1 MRMLQLLT
9 LLLISFTLALS
20 ACGPANLSGLDATI
34 QASGAG
40 QPETSPPPAET
51 AASSAAPAG
60 DPTPAPTSLPAATP
74 TPGLG
79 VDLNRLTGLKIEFWH
94 PWSGETAQAMAELV
108 ELFNLSNE
116 LGIQVELRAPG
127 SLEELDGQ
135 VGEALAAEAG
145 PDLVAAYLFQAL
157 EWDVLQPLVDL
168 APYIE
173 DPRWGLDE
181 AERSDFYP
189 VFWQAG
195 HVGGRQLAL
204 PALGSGQALFYNQ
217 SWAEAL
223 GFSQPPETPQQ
234 LIDQV
239 CAAARANQQDGDP
252 DNDGTGGLLLST
264 HYSPML
270 GWLGGFGA
278 AVYDP
283 AVSSGSPY
291 AFESPAVVEAF
302 TFLRS
307 LYDQGCAWLPE
318 APYPEQ
324 AFAGRRALI
333 AANSLANLP
342 LQSQAMARA
351 GNLDR
356 WMVLPF
362 LSPDGQPVI
371 DVYGPGFEIFTS
383 TPEEQ
388 LAAWIFARWL
398 AAPERHARL
407 VEAAHGLPV
416 GKGALAFLQEYQA
429 GQPKWAAAQMYTE
442 LGRAEPVSRS
452 WKTVRWALSDA
463 ASQLFRSYFTIDQ
476 APSLARFL
484 DQTAD
489 ELHANPP

>member
-1 MRMLQLLT
+1 MLRRLS
-9 LLLISFTLALS
+9 LLLISIVLILS
-20 ACGPANLSGLDATI
+20 ACGPANLTGLDATI
-34 QASGAG
+34 QASGQS
-40 QPETSPPPAET
+40 QPEASPPPVET
-51 AASSAAPAG
+51 AASSAAPIG
-60 DPTPAPTSLPAATP
+60 DPVPTPTSLPAP
-74 TPGLG
+74 SPMPGLA
-79 VDLNRLTGLKIEFWH
+79 VDLNRLAGLKIEIWH
-94 PWSGETAQAMAELV
+94 PWSGEAAQTMAELV

-127 SLEELDGQ
+127 SLEELDSQ
-135 VGEALAAEAG
+135 VGEALAVGTG

-157 EWDVLQPLVDL
+157 EWEALGPLVDL

-181 AERSDFYP
+181 AERNDFYP

-195 HVGGRQLAL
+195 QAGERQLAL
-204 PALGSGQALFYNQ
+204 PALGSGQALVYNQ

-283 AVSSGSPY
+283 SVRSGSPY
-291 AFESPAVVEAF
+291 AFESQAVVEAF

-324 AFAGRRALI
+324 AFAGRRALL
-333 AANSLANLP
+333 AATSLANLP
-342 LQSQAMARA
+342 LQTQAMARA
-351 GNLDR
+351 GNSDR

-362 LSPDGQPVI
+362 PSPDGQPVI
-371 DVYGPGFEIFTS
+371 DAYGPGFEIFAS

-388 LAAWIFARWL
+388 LAAWILARWL
-398 AAPERHARL
+398 VSPERHARL

-416 GKGALAFLQEYQA
+416 RKGALAYLQEYQA
-429 GQPKWAAAQMYTE
+429 GQPKWAAAQMYTV
-442 LGRAEPVSRS
+442 LGRAEPVERS

-463 ASQLFRSYFTIDQ
+463 ASQLFRSYFTLDQ
-476 APSLARFL
+476 APSLAKFL